1 MTAALTDL
9 PPQARPAQPR
19 ARSLPTPGLAPAAA
33 LARSLRR
40 RLVRVWVLVC
50 FVALVSLADLY
61 LTLLHLSHGGM
72 SEGNPLARW
81 LMIHGTPTS
90 LIVWKVAMAGTSCWI
105 LLRLA
110 RTRSAELGAWL
121 CAAVMLWLGVRWAD
135 YVAEL
140 QRLAPVIHQLH
151 QIDAGRWIVMQQD

>member
-1 MTAALTDL
+1 MSAALTDPTPL
-9 PPQARPAQPR
+9 TRPAQ
-19 ARSLPTPGLAPAAA
+19 AGAPLRPSAEPSPAGT

-61 LTLLHLSHGGM
+61 LTLLHLTHGGM
-72 SEGNPLARW
+72 SEGNPVARW
-81 LMIHGTPTS
+81 LMIHGTATS
-90 LIVWKVAMAGTSCWI
+90 LIVWKIVLAGTSCWI

-121 CAAVMLWLGVRWAD
+121 CAGVMLWLGVRWAD

-140 QRLAPVIHQLH
+140 QSLAPVIHQLH
-151 QIDAGRWIVMQQD
+151 QIDSGRWIVLRPE